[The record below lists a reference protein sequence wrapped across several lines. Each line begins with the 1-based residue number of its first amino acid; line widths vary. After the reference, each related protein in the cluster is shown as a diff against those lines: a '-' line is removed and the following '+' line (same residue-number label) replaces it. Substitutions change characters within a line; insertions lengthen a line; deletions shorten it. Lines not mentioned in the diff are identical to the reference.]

1 MADIAYYI
9 IDKNSLTIMFTDAFT
24 LGSNSNLP
32 SQLYVDRNDYRY
44 NIIKSEIEK
53 QSEKVKTFDPNWFQV
68 PALTTVKGFE
78 VDIIGNV
85 SFSIGAVEIKDIDK
99 RILKNLVDYYDTP
112 IYDMYVSR
120 MEAHNWI
127 ISNDDYS
134 LVVVKKDKTVTDL
147 IVHNTENN
155 GVDSQL
161 CKSPYIRID
170 KFSNIWKD
178 LSYLISID
186 EASHLNLGLEDSVIK
201 FERTLEKFWKCEKS
215 KFNEVSD
222 TVKRNQKVFEKLVNT
237 LNTDYD
243 IEPSIIPFI
252 AENCTDIVKMDNLL
266 LTGMITEK
274 NNSSQDK
281 AK

>member
-9 IDKNSLTIMFTDAFT
+9 IDKNSLTIMFADAFT

-53 QSEKVKTFDPNWFQV
+53 QSEKVKTFDPNWFQI

-134 LVVVKKDKTVTDL
+134 LVVVKKGKTVTDL
-147 IVHNTENN
+147 IAHNTENN

-178 LSYLISID
+178 LSYLINID

-274 NNSSQDK
+274 NSSSQGK

>member
-1 MADIAYYI
+1 
-9 IDKNSLTIMFTDAFT
+9 MFADAFT

-53 QSEKVKTFDPNWFQV
+53 QSEKVKTFDPNWFQI

-127 ISNDDYS
+127 ISNDNYY
-134 LVVVKKDKTVTDL
+134 LVVVKKGKTVTDL
-147 IVHNTENN
+147 IAHNTENN
-155 GVDSQL
+155 GADSQL

-178 LSYLISID
+178 LSYLINID

-274 NNSSQDK
+274 NSSSQGK

>member
-1 MADIAYYI
+1 
-9 IDKNSLTIMFTDAFT
+9 MFADAFT

-53 QSEKVKTFDPNWFQV
+53 QSEKVKTFDPNWFQI

-178 LSYLISID
+178 LSYLINID

-274 NNSSQDK
+274 NNSSQGK

>member
-9 IDKNSLTIMFTDAFT
+9 IDKNSLTIMFADAFT

-53 QSEKVKTFDPNWFQV
+53 QSEKVKTFDPNWFQI

-127 ISNDDYS
+127 ISNDDYY
-134 LVVVKKDKTVTDL
+134 LVVVKKGKTVTDL
-147 IVHNTENN
+147 ITHNTENN

-178 LSYLISID
+178 LSYLINID

-274 NNSSQDK
+274 NSSSQGK

>member
-9 IDKNSLTIMFTDAFT
+9 IDRNSLTIMFADAFT

-53 QSEKVKTFDPNWFQV
+53 QPEKVKTFDPSWFQI

-127 ISNDDYS
+127 ISNDDYY

-147 IVHNTENN
+147 VVHNTENN

-178 LSYLISID
+178 LSYLINVD

-201 FERTLEKFWKCEKS
+201 LERTLEKFWKCEKS
-215 KFNEVSD
+215 KFDEVSD
-222 TVKRNQKVFEKLVNT
+222 TVKKNQKVFEKLVNT

-266 LTGMITEK
+266 LTGMITERD
-274 NNSSQDK
+274 NSSSGK
-281 AK
+281 

>member
-9 IDKNSLTIMFTDAFT
+9 IDKNSLTIMFADAFT

-53 QSEKVKTFDPNWFQV
+53 QSEKVKTFDPNWFQI

-134 LVVVKKDKTVTDL
+134 LVVVKKGKTVTDL
-147 IVHNTENN
+147 IAHNTENN

-178 LSYLISID
+178 LSYLINID

-215 KFNEVSD
+215 KFDEVSD
-222 TVKRNQKVFEKLVNT
+222 TVKKNQKVFEKLVNT

-274 NNSSQDK
+274 NSSSQGK

>member
-9 IDKNSLTIMFTDAFT
+9 IDKNSLTIMFADAFT

-53 QSEKVKTFDPNWFQV
+53 QSEKVKTFDPNWFQI

-127 ISNDDYS
+127 ISNDDYY
-134 LVVVKKDKTVTDL
+134 LVVVKKGKTVTDL
-147 IVHNTENN
+147 IAHNTENN

-178 LSYLISID
+178 LSYLINID

-274 NNSSQDK
+274 NSSSQGK

>member
-9 IDKNSLTIMFTDAFT
+9 IDKNSLTIMFADAFT

-53 QSEKVKTFDPNWFQV
+53 QPEKVKTFDPNWFQI

-127 ISNDDYS
+127 ISNDDYY
-134 LVVVKKDKTVTDL
+134 LVVVKKGKTVTDL
-147 IVHNTENN
+147 IAHNTENN

-178 LSYLISID
+178 LSYLINID

-274 NNSSQDK
+274 NSSSQGK

>member
-9 IDKNSLTIMFTDAFT
+9 IDKNSLTIMFADAFT
-24 LGSNSNLP
+24 LGSSSNLP

-53 QSEKVKTFDPNWFQV
+53 QSEKVKTFDPNWFQI

-127 ISNDDYS
+127 ISNDDYY

-178 LSYLISID
+178 LSYLINID

-215 KFNEVSD
+215 KFDEVSD
-222 TVKRNQKVFEKLVNT
+222 TVKKNQKVFEKLVNT

-274 NNSSQDK
+274 NSSSQGK